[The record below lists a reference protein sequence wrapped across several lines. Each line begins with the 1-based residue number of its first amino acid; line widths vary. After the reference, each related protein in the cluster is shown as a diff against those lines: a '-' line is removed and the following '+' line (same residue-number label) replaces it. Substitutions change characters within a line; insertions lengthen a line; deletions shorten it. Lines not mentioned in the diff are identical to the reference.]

1 MIDGEQKRELHLDVV
16 VQRSEAH
23 RGVAVDEDPG
33 DRDPERDVSPG
44 IGREAHADGGPS
56 GIRPDRQAA
65 ASVGRVRGGV
75 EEEELE
81 DRLVGLGFPREPPFS
96 RVLSFTAHCFGP
108 ALSKERARTYNG
120 AGGFEMEVLELAL
133 FAQCGFRNVQSNP

>member
-44 IGREAHADGGPS
+44 IGREAHVYGGSS

-96 RVLSFTAHCFGP
+96 RVLSFTAHCFGNRSC
-108 ALSKERARTYNG
+108 ASKERAH
-120 AGGFEMEVLELAL
+120 L
-133 FAQCGFRNVQSNP
+133 